1 MDFNEKYRAVSARDQ
16 RFDGM
21 FVVGIQTTGIYCRPS
36 CPARTPK
43 PANVEFFVT
52 AAAAHHHGY
61 RACKRCLPDSTPQ
74 NPLWKRRDDLPS
86 RAMRLIQEGYVDQH
100 GVSGLASRLGFSERH
115 LQRMMLDE
123 LGATPLELAQAH
135 RAQNARHLLT
145 QTNMA
150 VSEVAFA
157 SGFRSVRQFNDVIR
171 SIFDLTPSELR
182 HASKSVAHT
191 DGSTGTLLTAATTQT
206 IQVQLVARQPFNGED
221 LIAWFGRRAISGLEC
236 ALNGCYVR
244 TIRFGDDASPRA
256 VVIEVRPSTTGVH
269 VAITLEDMS
278 DLAVVLTI
286 IRRLFDL
293 DADAHGVESVLRTSP
308 MLTTLVDDQP
318 GLRVPGSVDLTEV
331 AVRAI
336 LGQQVTVEQA
346 RQNVE
351 RLVTNLGDQLPREF
365 TGDDQLVTHIFPTP
379 QQIAEAPD
387 ELFKGP
393 RQRRE
398 NLRALCTKLAAGELQ
413 LDIGT
418 TLEELRE
425 QLISQRGIGPW
436 TADYMAMRFL
446 GHPDVYVRGDAGV
459 IGGARLLGV
468 GNTAREI
475 ETWANQFAPWRSYL
489 TMYLWSA
496 NSPPTT
502 VQPATAQPA
511 AKPPSVAATAI
522 TPQGDEHVDY

>member
-43 PANVEFFVT
+43 PSNVEFFVT

-100 GVSGLASRLGFSERH
+100 GVSGLARRLGFSERH

-157 SGFRSVRQFNDVIR
+157 AGFRSVRQFNDVIR

-182 HASKSVAHT
+182 KASKNVAHA
-191 DGSTGTLLTAATTQT
+191 DGSVDSQPTAVKNQT
-206 IQVQLVARQPFNGED
+206 INVQLVARQPFNGHY
-221 LIAWFGRRAISGLEC
+221 LIEWFGRRAISGLEYT
-236 ALNGCYVR
+236 LDGRYVR
-244 TIRFGDDASPRA
+244 TIRVGVDASARA
-256 VVIEVRPSTTGVH
+256 VIIAVSPTTSGIQL
-269 VAITLEDMS
+269 AITLEDMS
-278 DLAVVLTI
+278 DLAVVLTV

-293 DADAHGVESVLRTSP
+293 DADALGVESVLRTSP
-308 MLTTLVDDQP
+308 ELNELVDQQP
-318 GLRVPGSVDLTEV
+318 GLRVPGSIDLTEV

-351 RLVTNLGDQLPREF
+351 RLVTNLGDQLPRGL
-365 TGDDQLVTHIFPTP
+365 TGDDQSVTHLFPTP
-379 QQIAEAPD
+379 QQIADAPD

-393 RQRRE
+393 RQRRD
-398 NLRALCTKLAAGELQ
+398 NLRALCAKLATGELR

-418 TLEELRE
+418 SLEDLHE
-425 QLISQRGIGPW
+425 QLVAQRGIGPW

-459 IGGARLLGV
+459 IRGARLLGV

-496 NSPPTT
+496 NS
-502 VQPATAQPA
+502 QPAQSAQSA
-511 AKPPSVAATAI
+511 QSATAPTVTAT
-522 TPQGDEHVDY
+522 TPQGDNNVDQ